1 MISTEFKHTFKI
13 EKLVTFVHV
22 IIEKKKQGQGY
33 PGLQSYFQ
41 DSHSCHK
48 NKPYHETLK

>member
-22 IIEKKKQGQGY
+22 IIEKK
-33 PGLQSYFQ
+33 
-41 DSHSCHK
+41 
-48 NKPYHETLK
+48 NKVKAILVYKATSRTVTAVTKINPIMKH